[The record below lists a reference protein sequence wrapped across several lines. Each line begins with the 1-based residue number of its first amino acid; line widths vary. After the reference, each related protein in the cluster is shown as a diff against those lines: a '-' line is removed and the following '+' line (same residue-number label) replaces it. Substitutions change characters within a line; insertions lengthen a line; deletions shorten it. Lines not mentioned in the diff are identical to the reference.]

1 MKKIKE
7 LSVSVTYK
15 VGLMDLN
22 VPDNIYSG
30 LEKIEER
37 GGLNDLELNED
48 DDIIDAADWISENIK
63 EKDCFAWEYEIDE
76 LESEDNNG

>member
-30 LEKIEER
+30 LEKIEE
-37 GGLNDLELNED
+37 EEV
-48 DDIIDAADWISENIK
+48 
-63 EKDCFAWEYEIDE
+63 
-76 LESEDNNG
+76 